1 MVRGSSVA
9 KQASQRTLRQPPPQK
24 GLSWLAAVGI
34 AASALVIGAV
44 LFVVAASPETVG
56 GTTAWSRL
64 GTQDIH
70 SLAFDPDDENRL
82 YFGHHGGLL
91 ESTDGGRTWQGGTL
105 RGADAMNVRPTSE
118 DIFQIAGHDLY
129 LESTDGGESWQPV
142 PNDLPSLDLHAFT
155 VDPSDADRAWAYA
168 VGAGLFET
176 TDRGRRW
183 ELRQPGNWPLLA
195 SHAGADGSVL
205 LGVSEAGLRQ
215 STDGGRTWTLLT
227 APGGQ
232 VTSLAATA
240 DGTIYAG
247 TSQGL
252 KRSSDAGETWNPTA
266 FSGVALTIAV
276 SPADPSTVALV
287 DDQTRFFRSPDRGA
301 TWRGP

>member
-1 MVRGSSVA
+1 MARKGH
-9 KQASQRTLRQPPPQK
+9 QRTHGRPPRGK
-24 GLSWLAAVGI
+24 GFPWIAATGI
-34 AASALVIGAV
+34 AAFAIVIAAV
-44 LFVVAASPETVG
+44 LFVVAASRETVG
-56 GTTAWSRL
+56 GATAWSRL

-70 SLAFDPDDENRL
+70 SLAFDPDDEDHL

-91 ESTDGGRTWQGGTL
+91 ESTDGGRTWQRGTL

-118 DIFQIAGHDLY
+118 GVFQIAGHDLY
-129 LESTDGGESWQPV
+129 LESTDGGQSWQPV

-155 VDPSDADRAWAYA
+155 IDPSDADRAWAYA

-176 TDRGRRW
+176 TDGGRRW

-215 STDGGRTWTLLT
+215 STDGGRTWTLRR

-232 VTSLAATA
+232 ITSLATTA

-252 KRSSDAGETWNPTA
+252 KRSSDGAGTWDPTA

-276 SPADPSTVALV
+276 SPTDPSTVALV
-287 DDQTRFFRSPDRGA
+287 DDQTRFFRSNDRGA